1 MPSPPPRRRRS
12 RRGPPSSSRDCCGHE
27 RSERHKRRP
36 RADRRAAG
44 QLRRR
49 GQRRHVRIRQA
60 DPRRRAARQFTATL
74 WRILRRSGRQADHRA
89 RRGRLQRRRRTRRG
103 VPRRAHPRGAPRAPG
118 RGCAGI
124 ARRRSL
130 EIRTVPWCLGGALPQ
145 LRRPRAARGLPAD
158 VDHAQPADSRRG
170 GCTRCGSPCAVAV
183 FGLPHHGLARA
194 GDLRLLRH
202 RVRRA
207 PIADPH
213 RDARRLGRPSAT
225 QGLPVGRHPR
235 GVSRGDDPPAR
246 RAEVLQ
252 LMTQQD
258 VPETVIT
265 VGGEDWDDVVKAAR
279 DSGVAGER
287 IVVNMGPQHPSTHG
301 VLRLIL
307 EIDGETI
314 TEARCGIGYLHTGIE
329 KNLEY
334 RNWTQGV
341 TFVTRMDYLSPFFN
355 ETAYCLGVEK
365 LLDVTDDIPER
376 ATVIRVML
384 MELNRISS
392 HLVALATGGMELG
405 AMSAMFFG
413 FLGRELVLAVFE
425 TITGLRMNHAYI
437 RPGGVAV
444 HLPDEAMPQLEEL
457 LRTMPDKLTDLEN
470 LLNENYLWKA
480 RTVGVGYLD
489 LTGCMALG
497 ITGPILRST
506 GLPHD
511 LRRAQPY
518 CGYEN
523 YEVDVITT
531 DECDAYRRYLIRV
544 REMRESLK
552 IVEQCVDRLKPGP
565 VMLTDKKLAWPADLK
580 LGPDG
585 LGNSNEHIAKIM
597 GGSMEAL
604 IHHFKLVTEGIRV
617 PAGQVYVA
625 VESPRGELGV
635 HMVSDGG
642 TRPYRVHYR
651 DPSFTN
657 LQAVAAM
664 CEGGMVA
671 DAISA
676 VASIDSVMGGVDR

>member
-1 MPSPPPRRRRS
+1 MTKANTPP
-12 RRGPPSSSRDCCGHE
+12 DTI
-27 RSERHKRRP
+27 
-36 RADRRAAG
+36 
-44 QLRRR
+44 
-49 GQRRHVRIRQA
+49 V
-60 DPRRRAARQFTATL
+60 
-74 WRILRRSGRQADHRA
+74 
-89 RRGRLQRRRRTRRG
+89 
-103 VPRRAHPRGAPRAPG
+103 
-118 RGCAGI
+118 
-124 ARRRSL
+124 
-130 EIRTVPWCLGGALPQ
+130 
-145 LRRPRAARGLPAD
+145 
-158 VDHAQPADSRRG
+158 
-170 GCTRCGSPCAVAV
+170 
-183 FGLPHHGLARA
+183 
-194 GDLRLLRH
+194 
-202 RVRRA
+202 
-207 PIADPH
+207 
-213 RDARRLGRPSAT
+213 
-225 QGLPVGRHPR
+225 
-235 GVSRGDDPPAR
+235 
-246 RAEVLQ
+246 
-252 LMTQQD
+252 
-258 VPETVIT
+258 T
-265 VGGEDWDDVVKAAR
+265 VGGQDWDEVVAAAR
-279 DSGVAGER
+279 DSAVAGER

-365 LLDVTDDIPER
+365 LLGVTDDIPER
-376 ATVIRVML
+376 ANVIRVML

-405 AMSAMFFG
+405 SMSAMFFG
-413 FLGRELVLAVFE
+413 FRERELVLSIFE

-437 RPGGVAV
+437 RPGGLAAD
-444 HLPDEAMPQLEEL
+444 LPDEAIPELKEL
-457 LRTMPDKLTDLEN
+457 LVLLPKRLKDMEN
-470 LLNENYLWKA
+470 LLNENYIWKA
-480 RTVGVGYLD
+480 RTLGVGYLD

-497 ITGPILRST
+497 ITGPVLRST

-518 CGYEN
+518 CGYED
-523 YEVDVITT
+523 YEFDVIT
-531 DECDAYRRYLIRV
+531 DDRCDSYGRYLIRV
-544 REMRESLK
+544 KEMRESIR
-552 IVEQCVDRLKPGP
+552 IVEQCVERLPKLSGQP
-565 VMLTDKKLAWPADLK
+565 VMITDKKLAWPADLK

-585 LGNSNEHIAKIM
+585 LGNSPAHIAKIM
-597 GGSMEAL
+597 GSSMEAL
-604 IHHFKLVTEGIRV
+604 IHHFKIVTEGIRV

-671 DAISA
+671 DAIAA
-676 VASIDSVMGGVDR
+676 VASIDPVMGGVDR